1 MGLGCGGFKAPAC
14 QIYDALGLKATSCYL
29 HEARQQYGRRLRR
42 SCRCCPSGA
51 GGGGGGGVTGSVAAA
66 VAVVLQ
72 LATADIVA
80 LVFLL
85 LS

>member
-14 QIYDALGLKATSCYL
+14 QIYDALGLKATSCYF

-51 GGGGGGGVTGSVAAA
+51 GGGGVVTGSVAAA